1 MAKAEFIVFFS
12 TKGGV
17 GKTLLSAN
25 LAVALRKESSPAQGI
40 RGQGLSGGF

>member
-25 LAVALRKESSPAQGI
+25 LAVAPAQGI